1 MREVLANLV
10 ANALRYVRPGGTVR
24 IGGRS
29 TAEGIALEVVDD
41 GPGIPAELLPT
52 VFDRF
57 AKSSDS
63 RGSGLG
69 LAIARAIVESHGG
82 RIAAESPRGRRN
94 DDQDRPAGPLTD
106 RRLTDPLVQFPLRG
120 AIAQLGERLHGIQKV
135 RGSSPRSSTSER
147 TPPTPTPRRRGGG

>member
-1 MREVLANLV
+1 MHGVVAEAADRLAAGAREPA
-10 ANALRYVRPGGTVR
+10 
-24 IGGRS
+24 
-29 TAEGIALEVVDD
+29 DD

-82 RIAAESPRGRRN
+82 RIAAESPADGGTTIRIVL
-94 DDQDRPAGPLTD
+94 PGP
-106 RRLTDPLVQFPLRG
+106 
-120 AIAQLGERLHGIQKV
+120 
-135 RGSSPRSSTSER
+135 SPT
-147 TPPTPTPRRRGGG
+147 GG

>member
-10 ANALRYVRPGGTVR
+10 ANALRYVGPAGTVR
-24 IGGRS
+24 IGGRP
-29 TAEGIALEVVDD
+29 TPDGIELEVVDD

-82 RIAAESPRGRRN
+82 RIVAESPPSGGTAIRIML
-94 DDQDRPAGPLTD
+94 PGP
-106 RRLTDPLVQFPLRG
+106 
-120 AIAQLGERLHGIQKV
+120 
-135 RGSSPRSSTSER
+135 
-147 TPPTPTPRRRGGG
+147 